1 MWPPTPPAAYYHD
14 PCSLFYAPRSITT
27 ATCPHS
33 SHLIIYNNPTKN
45 DVAPRD
51 EDVHFS
57 LSCMRTQRNTAHAL
71 WLPPPKK
78 IISAFL
84 YFTQEARPVLL
95 FITHFFS
102 SHTSHYSQTHF
113 PISQTLSLSLS
124 LKSEKTKNGENGV
137 ALCAVCASSFGY
149 RQPTDEQ
156 PIQRARARVLR
167 HLPCRFRNLCHHIH
181 SRYLSGF
188 LILCSSFVCV
198 ALVVVFNYV

>member
-1 MWPPTPPAAYYHD
+1 MTHVLSSTLHVPLQPPRVLTHHIWSSTITPQ
-14 PCSLFYAPRSITT
+14 
-27 ATCPHS
+27 
-33 SHLIIYNNPTKN
+33 N

-78 IISAFL
+78 NYQRFPLLHTRGLSSSLSFISSL
-84 YFTQEARPVLL
+84 HTLL
-95 FITHFFS
+95 TTHK
-102 SHTSHYSQTHF
+102 HTF
-113 PISQTLSLSLS
+113 PFHKLSRSLSLS
-124 LKSEKTKNGENGV
+124 LKSEKTKNGENSV

-156 PIQRARARVLR
+156 PIQRARARVLW
-167 HLPCRFRNLCHHIH
+167 HLPRRFRNLRHHLH

>member
-1 MWPPTPPAAYYHD
+1 M
-14 PCSLFYAPRSITT
+14 
-27 ATCPHS
+27 
-33 SHLIIYNNPTKN
+33 
-45 DVAPRD
+45 APRD

-78 IISAFL
+78 FISAFL
-84 YFTQEARPVLL
+84 YFTLEACPPLYHTFLL
-95 FITHFFS
+95 FTHFSPLTNTLF
-102 SHTSHYSQTHF
+102 HF
-113 PISQTLSLSLS
+113 TNSLALSLF
-124 LKSEKTKNGENGV
+124 LKSEKTKNGENSV

-156 PIQRARARVLR
+156 PIQRARARVLW
-167 HLPCRFRNLCHHIH
+167 HLPCWFRNLRHHLH
-181 SRYLSGF
+181 SWYLSGF

>member
-14 PCSLFYAPRSITT
+14 PCSLLYAPRSITT

-33 SHLIIYNNPTKN
+33 SHLIIYNNPTKMTWHLVMKMYIFPYPACVHRGTPLTRF
-45 DVAPRD
+45 DCHPRKN
-51 EDVHFS
+51 
-57 LSCMRTQRNTAHAL
+57 LSAL
-71 WLPPPKK
+71 
-78 IISAFL
+78 S
-84 YFTQEARPVLL
+84 FTSHKRLVLL
-95 FITHFFS
+95 FIIHFFS
-102 SHTSHYSQTHF
+102 SHTSHSSQTHF

-156 PIQRARARVLR
+156 PIQRARARVLW
-167 HLPCRFRNLCHHIH
+167 HLPCRFRNLRHHLH

>member
-1 MWPPTPPAAYYHD
+1 MTRVLSSTLHVPLQPPRVLTHHIWSSTITPQKW
-14 PCSLFYAPRSITT
+14 RGT
-27 ATCPHS
+27 
-33 SHLIIYNNPTKN
+33 
-45 DVAPRD
+45 RD

-78 IISAFL
+78 FISAFL
-84 YFTQEARPVLL
+84 YFTQEACPPLYHTFLL
-95 FITHFFS
+95 FTHFS
-102 SHTSHYSQTHF
+102 LLTN
-113 PISQTLSLSLS
+113 TLSHFTNSLALSLS

-156 PIQRARARVLR
+156 PIQRARARVLW
-167 HLPCRFRNLCHHIH
+167 HLPCRFRNLRHHLH

>member
-14 PCSLFYAPRSITT
+14 PCCLLYAPRSITT

-33 SHLIIYNNPTKN
+33 SHLIIYNNPTKMTWHL
-45 DVAPRD
+45 VMKMYIFPYPAC
-51 EDVHFS
+51 VHGGTPLTRFDCHPEKIYQRFPLLHTRGLSSS
-57 LSCMRTQRNTAHAL
+57 LSY
-71 WLPPPKK
+71 
-78 IISAFL
+78 ISSL
-84 YFTQEARPVLL
+84 HTLL
-95 FITHFFS
+95 TPHK
-102 SHTSHYSQTHF
+102 HTF
-113 PISQTLSLSLS
+113 PFHKLSRSLS

-156 PIQRARARVLR
+156 PIQRARARVLW
-167 HLPCRFRNLCHHIH
+167 HLPCRFRNLRHHLH
-181 SRYLSGF
+181 SWYLSGF